1 MGWHFVH
8 SIVELRWSNKGGRL
22 ASVCLTL
29 KHTVAGCQ
37 TFERDILVTHVD
49 IFKKILST
57 TLPPNHCI
65 DGIERSIGTIFYPL
79 WLNCTT
85 FTSASWKDIVISL
98 PPFSPHFGLLGL
110 PSGLRVSFH
119 CGRNSTTT
127 ALYYTFPAY
136 RRVVGWQ
143 GGLRWYQYGRLED
156 AQYYSGSPTPTI
168 QCRYQYGRRSDTA
181 GLASPVNI
189 EPMLNQACVH
199 LCLPAEHISLGV
211 LFVRTRK
218 FNIHPK
224 QRAGHFMKDHYGT
237 QTAYVGTLFC

>member
-1 MGWHFVH
+1 M
-8 SIVELRWSNKGGRL
+8 VEFN
-22 ASVCLTL
+22 
-29 KHTVAGCQ
+29 
-37 TFERDILVTHVD
+37 
-49 IFKKILST
+49 
-57 TLPPNHCI
+57 
-65 DGIERSIGTIFYPL
+65 
-79 WLNCTT
+79 

-98 PPFSPHFGLLGL
+98 PPFSPLFGLLGL

-143 GGLRWYQYGRLED
+143 GGLCW
-156 AQYYSGSPTPTI
+156 
-168 QCRYQYGRRSDTA
+168 YQYGRRSDTA

>member
-1 MGWHFVH
+1 MEWGWHFVH

-29 KHTVAGCQ
+29 KHTVADCL
-37 TFERDILVTHVD
+37 TFERDILVTHIAL
-49 IFKKILST
+49 IFSRKYYQQHCRRIKEW
-57 TLPPNHCI
+57 HCI
-65 DGIERSIGTIFYPL
+65 DGIGRSIGTIFYPL

-98 PPFSPHFGLLGL
+98 PPFSPLFGLLGL

-156 AQYYSGSPTPTI
+156 TQYYWYTYYYNAVLVIGISMADLRMHSTT
-168 QCRYQYGRRSDTA
+168 
-181 GLASPVNI
+181 V
-189 EPMLNQACVH
+189 VH
-199 LCLPAEHISLGV
+199 LLLQYSVGISMADAV
-211 LFVRTRK
+211 
-218 FNIHPK
+218 
-224 QRAGHFMKDHYGT
+224 T
-237 QTAYVGTLFC
+237 QLD